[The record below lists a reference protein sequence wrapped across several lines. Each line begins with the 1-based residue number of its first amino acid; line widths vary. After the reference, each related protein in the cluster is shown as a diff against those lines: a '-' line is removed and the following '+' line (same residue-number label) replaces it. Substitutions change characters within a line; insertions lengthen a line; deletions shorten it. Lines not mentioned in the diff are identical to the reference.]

1 MRAHGVLRCDA
12 QQRGR
17 AVVGLEGS
25 SAAGRDR
32 REASQQLL
40 AWRPWWRRR
49 TRYERAEDGLDLLV
63 QRGVLVEDGSA
74 VEETDAADGASQDG
88 VIMRCGG
95 QMSIR

>member
-1 MRAHGVLRCDA
+1 
-12 QQRGR
+12 
-17 AVVGLEGS
+17 
-25 SAAGRDR
+25 
-32 REASQQLL
+32 
-40 AWRPWWRRR
+40 
-49 TRYERAEDGLDLLV
+49 V